1 MAQEGRTAAKGGFW
15 SRARLPG
22 SSSAP
27 SVDELDY
34 ISTRVLPLSAV
45 FSDEFRYKLTCFQRT
60 YSWRTAQVTRLIA
73 NVREAMAQPPGR
85 RRYCLG
91 RLMLAKTPNRADT
104 ELVDGHQRLITLTML
119 FAVLR
124 DLEINEERRA
134 WLQSFIVD
142 GTSEQRSKPSYRVTA
157 QATPSRFFETQVQA
171 LGATDEILSDPLEDY
186 SETERNIYENRETI
200 RAELTALGMDDE
212 ARRQFADFLAH
223 QCHVIAIIV
232 ADQDQ
237 AWELVHIEQET
248 RLEFSEA
255 DQAKAILLS
264 AMPMSDRITCS
275 RMWEGCEAL
284 LSSVDMHRL
293 LVHIGAMK
301 WRCRFQSSIP
311 IETDIINHFAL
322 EAGGFAFMDQE
333 FVPNAER
340 LSALRRGS
348 IGAEGRQRA
357 AIATSTEYM
366 SWIEPHLWVPAA
378 LKWLEARGEND
389 AETELFFR
397 RLDRLVWM
405 MKIAGEDPG
414 VQETRIFDICDEIAK
429 WVKVEAMTRL
439 QIEAKLHTAAL
450 TNLRSINFAAKH
462 YAGLVLRRLSI
473 LLGADSGPIT
483 RDTVTM
489 EHVLPRNPPQGS
501 GWRRLF
507 RADADI
513 KDYAQR
519 LGNIS
524 LLSGPQNQKAGTL
537 EWNSKRAVLSGS
549 DFVLSR
555 QAASE
560 TTWDAKTILRR
571 SENLIGLI
579 MRNWELGT

>member
-1 MAQEGRTAAKGGFW
+1 MAQVKGATGKGGFW

-22 SSSAP
+22 SSAP
-27 SVDELDY
+27 SGVDELGY
-34 ISTRVLPLSAV
+34 IQTRVLPLSAV
-45 FSDEFRYKLTCFQRT
+45 FSDEFRYKLTCYQRT
-60 YSWRTAQVTRLIA
+60 YSWRTAQVTRLIS
-73 NVREAMAQPPGR
+73 NIREAMAQAPGR

-91 RLMLAKTPNRADT
+91 RLMLAKTPNRSDT

-124 DLEINEERRA
+124 DLEVDEQRRA
-134 WLQSFIVD
+134 WLHSFIV
-142 GTSEQRSKPSYRVTA
+142 EAAAAQRSKPFFRLTA
-157 QATPSRFFETQVQA
+157 QATPSRFFESQVQA
-171 LGATDEILSDPLEDY
+171 LGATDEILSDALEEF

-200 RAELTALGMDDE
+200 RAELTAPGMDDE
-212 ARRQFADFLAH
+212 ARRQFAEFLAQ
-223 QCHVIAIIV
+223 QCHVVAIIV
-232 ADQDQ
+232 GDQDQ

-264 AMPMSDRITCS
+264 AMPMTDRITCS

-284 LSSVDMHRL
+284 LSAVDMHRL

-301 WRCRFQSSIP
+301 WRCRHQSTIP

-340 LSALRRGS
+340 LAAIRRGS
-348 IGAEGRQRA
+348 VGADGRQRA
-357 AIATSTEYM
+357 AIATSIEYM
-366 SWIEPHLWVPAA
+366 TWIEPHMWAPAA
-378 LKWLEARGEND
+378 LKWLEARGESD
-389 AETELFFR
+389 ADTELFFR
-397 RLDRLVWM
+397 RLDRLVWV

-429 WVKVEAMTRL
+429 WIKVEAMGRL
-439 QIEAKLHTAAL
+439 HIEDKLYNAAL
-450 TNLRSINFAAKH
+450 GNLRSVNFAAKH

-489 EHVLPRNPPQGS
+489 EHVLPRNPPPGS
-501 GWRRLF
+501 EWRRLF
-507 RADADI
+507 RTDADV
-513 KDYAQR
+513 KEYAQR
-519 LGNIS
+519 LGNIT
-524 LLSGPQNQKAGTL
+524 LLTGPQNQKAGTL
-537 EWNSKRAVLSGS
+537 EWSSKRAVLTGS
-549 DFVLSR
+549 DFVLSQR
-555 QAASE
+555 AATE
-560 TTWDAKTILRR
+560 TIWDAKTILRR
-571 SENLIGLI
+571 SDDLINRLL
-579 MRNWELGT
+579 RSWELGI

>member
-1 MAQEGRTAAKGGFW
+1 
-15 SRARLPG
+15 
-22 SSSAP
+22 
-27 SVDELDY
+27 
-34 ISTRVLPLSAV
+34 
-45 FSDEFRYKLTCFQRT
+45 
-60 YSWRTAQVTRLIA
+60 
-73 NVREAMAQPPGR
+73 
-85 RRYCLG
+85 
-91 RLMLAKTPNRADT
+91 
-104 ELVDGHQRLITLTML
+104 
-119 FAVLR
+119 
-124 DLEINEERRA
+124 
-134 WLQSFIVD
+134 
-142 GTSEQRSKPSYRVTA
+142 
-157 QATPSRFFETQVQA
+157 
-171 LGATDEILSDPLEDY
+171 
-186 SETERNIYENRETI
+186 
-200 RAELTALGMDDE
+200 
-212 ARRQFADFLAH
+212 
-223 QCHVIAIIV
+223 
-232 ADQDQ
+232 
-237 AWELVHIEQET
+237 
-248 RLEFSEA
+248 
-255 DQAKAILLS
+255 
-264 AMPMSDRITCS
+264 
-275 RMWEGCEAL
+275 
-284 LSSVDMHRL
+284 
-293 LVHIGAMK
+293 
-301 WRCRFQSSIP
+301 
-311 IETDIINHFAL
+311 
-322 EAGGFAFMDQE
+322 
-333 FVPNAER
+333 
-340 LSALRRGS
+340 
-348 IGAEGRQRA
+348 
-357 AIATSTEYM
+357 
-366 SWIEPHLWVPAA
+366 
-378 LKWLEARGEND
+378 
-389 AETELFFR
+389 
-397 RLDRLVWM
+397 M

-501 GWRRLF
+501 EWRRLF

-524 LLSGPQNQKAGTL
+524 LLTGPQNQKAGTL